1 MVSGLLCVTKLKWPK
16 LWFAHHWFLM
26 FQWVVLI
33 YSPWYGRNAY
43 RMKTQVPNTYQKKK
57 GSKFSW
63 KEGAAS
69 GLHRPFWLK
78 WGVMG
83 GFGVAWFLRITL
95 LCWKQ
100 IGGDRGDAI
109 RETGKRVRCLLHYS
123 GANVIVTWTWVS
135 SSPVLTVPLLLFLHT
150 IQSVAL
156 AQGCCFMFYA
166 DTGLFWSPA
175 IADEYLQTPL
185 PPSLE
190 QDLTS
195 ITSFIPVFCS
205 ASIIRSLLFCSSRHS
220 NSDTFPSSLKL
231 SLNNLHFN
239 STIILSKHTL
249 LSNLS

>member
-1 MVSGLLCVTKLKWPK
+1 MTWQFWETEGLCLDWNDGGGRGRWAQRRSRRGLLQGFTGHSDWNEESWEVLVWLDFLES
-16 LWFAHHWFLM
+16 LW
-26 FQWVVLI
+26 
-33 YSPWYGRNAY
+33 
-43 RMKTQVPNTYQKKK
+43 
-57 GSKFSW
+57 
-63 KEGAAS
+63 
-69 GLHRPFWLK
+69 
-78 WGVMG
+78 
-83 GFGVAWFLRITL
+83 L